1 MKSDYQ
7 EWLNNT
13 FKIVDKMEISDSDK
27 DQIMR
32 FINYFNKSG
41 NKEIHTD
48 SELVQKIN
56 NIQ

>member
-32 FINYFNKSG
+32 LIQCLNTE
-41 NKEIHTD
+41 NKE
-48 SELVQKIN
+48 ELEQKIN
-56 NIQ
+56 NTNDELYK

>member
-32 FINYFNKSG
+32 LIQCLNTE
-41 NKEIHTD
+41 NKE
-48 SELVQKIN
+48 ELEQKIN
-56 NIQ
+56 NINDEFCK